1 MRTFDFTP
9 LLRSSIGFENLRR
22 LTDSLAHMDAS
33 EVAYPPYNIEKTA
46 EDEYRITMAVA
57 GFAREELD
65 ITIQDNG
72 LIVAGKASEGGKS
85 REFLHRGIAK
95 RAFERQFEL
104 AENIKVVGAS
114 FENGLLNIELVREI
128 PEHKRPRKIEIS
140 ATKSK
145 LKNLTK
151 KAA

>member
-22 LTDSLAHMDAS
+22 LTESLSQLDAS

-57 GFAREELD
+57 GFDPADLD
-65 ITIQDNG
+65 ITVQENS
-72 LIVAGKASEGGKS
+72 LIVTAKASDGDQE

-104 AENIKVVGAS
+104 AENIKVLDAT
-114 FENGLLNIELVREI
+114 FENGLLNIDLVREI
-128 PEHKRPRKIEIS
+128 PEHKRPRKITIG
-140 ATKSK
+140 AKSK
-145 LKNLTK
+145 LKSIGK

>member
-22 LTDSLAHMDAS
+22 LTDSLAHMDAG

-72 LIVAGKASEGGKS
+72 LIVAGKASESDKS

-104 AENIKVVGAS
+104 AENIKVVGAT

-145 LKNLTK
+145 LKSLTK